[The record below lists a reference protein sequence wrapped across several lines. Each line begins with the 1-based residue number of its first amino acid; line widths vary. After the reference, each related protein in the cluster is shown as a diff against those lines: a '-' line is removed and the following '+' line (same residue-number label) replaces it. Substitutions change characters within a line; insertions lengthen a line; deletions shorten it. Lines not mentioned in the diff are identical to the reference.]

1 MVALTS
7 CWFFFLCSLF
17 LPGAFMVGRVQ
28 DTCEEVEL
36 PPGGTTGYVYWYLN
50 ATNRTDVQQQGNCST
65 DSLLGPGQ
73 WAGLTGDGLNWRVVM
88 SQMGDAVTEAIVLEE
103 DCNNLRCVASSKDSG
118 NNQVVWETQNG
129 TNYYIFTSG
138 TSETEDRFNF
148 RVSVEVRAGPPGLSS
163 CLFVYFLLLTLVSP
177 PPLS

>member
-1 MVALTS
+1 
-7 CWFFFLCSLF
+7 
-17 LPGAFMVGRVQ
+17 
-28 DTCEEVEL
+28 VEL
-36 PPGGTTGYVYWYLN
+36 PPGGQTDYVYWYLN
-50 ATNRTDVQQQGNCST
+50 ATTRTDVQQGPQCST

-73 WAGLTGDGLNWRVVM
+73 WAGLDGDGLNWRVVM
-88 SQMGDAVTEAIVLEE
+88 SQMGDAETEAIVLEG
-103 DCNNLRCVASSKDSG
+103 DCNDLRCVASSNDSDQQG

-138 TSETEDRFNF
+138 TSDTEDRFNF
-148 RVSVEVRAGPPGLSS
+148 HVSVEVRAGPPGLSS